1 VELRHFQHFV
11 AVAEAGSF
19 TRAAGQVHIVQSGLS
34 ASIQSLER
42 ELGAP
47 LFHRTGRTVE
57 LTDAGTALLAEARK
71 VLAAVDAARDA
82 VAAVEGGLR
91 GTVRVGIMH
100 AMALPELA
108 GVLAA
113 FSQERPQVQVVPRN
127 EAGGSADLVR
137 ALLHDH
143 LDVAFTAL
151 PPDRYPDELSIT
163 PLRSEELLLALPPNH
178 RLIGSST
185 VQLSELEGETF
196 IEYPSGWGIRQGI
209 DALFASERLSR
220 RSVLEV
226 ADIPTVL
233 DLVCSGRGAAFVIPA
248 TATGTGRPP
257 LVRVTPSPRFEV
269 VLARPAAS
277 PPRPATAAFVEA
289 VGRHFSAAGSGNC
302 APGG

>member
-19 TRAAGQVHIVQSGLS
+19 TRAATRVHIVQSGLS

-42 ELGAP
+42 ELGAL

-57 LTDAGTALLAEARK
+57 LTDAGIALLAEARK

-82 VAAVEGGLR
+82 VAGVEGGLR

-108 GVLAA
+108 DVLSE
-113 FSQERPQVQVVPRN
+113 FSRERPQVQIMPHN
-127 EAGGSADLVR
+127 EAGGSAYLVR

-143 LDVAFTAL
+143 LDVAFISL
-151 PPDRYPDELSIT
+151 PPDRYTDDLSII

-178 RLIGSST
+178 RLVGSST
-185 VQLSELEGETF
+185 VDLAELEGETF

-209 DALFASERLSR
+209 DALFAGKRLSR
-220 RSVLEV
+220 RTALEV

-233 DLVCSGRGAAFVIPA
+233 DLVCSGRGAAFVIPS
-248 TATGTGRPP
+248 TAAGTDGLV
-257 LVRVTPSPRFEV
+257 LVRVTPSPRFDV
-269 VLARPAAS
+269 VLALPAAN
-277 PPRPATAAFVEA
+277 PPRPATAVFVEA
-289 VGRHFSAAGSGNC
+289 VRGHFRALNQPAS
-302 APGG
+302 

>member
-1 VELRHFQHFV
+1 MELRHFQHFV

-19 TRAAGQVHIVQSGLS
+19 TRAASQVHIVQSGLS

-42 ELGAP
+42 ELGTL
-47 LFHRTGRTVE
+47 LFRRTGRTVE
-57 LTDAGTALLAEARK
+57 LTDAGNALLAEARK

-82 VAAVEGGLR
+82 VAAVEGGLQ

-108 GVLAA
+108 DVLSE
-113 FSQERPQVQVVPRN
+113 FSQERPQVHIVPRN

-143 LDVAFTAL
+143 LDVAFAAL
-151 PPDRYPDELSIT
+151 PPDRYPDNLLII
-163 PLRSEELLLALPPNH
+163 PLRSEELRLALPPGH
-178 RLIGSST
+178 RLTGSSA
-185 VQLSELEGETF
+185 VELAELEGESF

-209 DALFASERLSR
+209 DALFASRRVSR

-248 TATGTGRPP
+248 TATGPDGPP
-257 LVRVTPSPRFEV
+257 LVRVIPSPRFEV
-269 VLARPAAS
+269 VLAWADTS
-277 PPRPATAAFVEA
+277 PPRPATAAFVAA
-289 VGRHFSAAGSGNC
+289 VRRHFSE
-302 APGG
+302 GG